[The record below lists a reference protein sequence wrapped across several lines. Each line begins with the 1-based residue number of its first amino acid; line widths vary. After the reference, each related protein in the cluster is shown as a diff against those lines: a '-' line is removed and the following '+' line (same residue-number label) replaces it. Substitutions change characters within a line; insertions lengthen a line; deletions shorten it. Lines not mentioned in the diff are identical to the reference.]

1 MVDNK
6 FNKEVLVARQEIYW
20 LPNLNWEQKFAF
32 ISSLTND
39 PSQSANL
46 LAEAKKLNGAQP
58 PKGGS
63 GGSHHHHHHGGENLY
78 FQGGSD
84 YKDDDDK

>member
-1 MVDNK
+1 GGSVDNK

-58 PKGGS
+58 PK
-63 GGSHHHHHHGGENLY
+63 
-78 FQGGSD
+78 
-84 YKDDDDK
+84 